1 MKHSLTY
8 ILIFLFGLVE
18 AISQSTFSA
27 QRLEQAA
34 INYLRKQFQS
44 ASSPTFLIKFPD
56 VSFESSNIKAKFDYK
71 INEQSSIQKLFI
83 LFYED
88 NDLIRKI
95 EIPFKIKIQTEVVV
109 ANRDIPPNSVI
120 SENDLVTISR
130 DIDDID
136 QIITELHQAVGK
148 LAIRRISKGEVV
160 KKNDLQQVKVIK
172 RGQNVNV
179 EVISGNVKIYTTGIA
194 IQDGGVGDVIR
205 LRREIDNTK
214 TTIEGKV
221 VNENLVQIILR

>member
-1 MKHSLTY
+1 MKHSLKY

-34 INYLRKQFQS
+34 NNYLRKQFQS

-56 VSFESSNIKAKFDYK
+56 VSFESSNIKAKFDFK

-109 ANRDIPPNSVI
+109 ANRDIPPNSAI

-179 EVISGNVKIYTTGIA
+179 EVISGNVKIYTTAIA